1 MSFILNEDTE
11 NAPVFTTLPNG
22 TEVELRILSAEMKNA
37 KSSGAP
43 MLAMKMDVPAE
54 PYAKDIFHNIMLP
67 AQGDDDK
74 KRAQKLNRLKEFKA
88 TFGLPAS
95 GPIASEDMEG
105 ARGWAILREEEGL
118 NGEMQNSIQKFVV
131 GA

>member
-11 NAPVFTTLPNG
+11 NAPDFKSLPTG
-22 TEVELRILSAEMKNA
+22 TEVELRITSAEMKNS
-37 KSSGAP
+37 KKGDP
-43 MLAMKMDVPAE
+43 MLALKLDIPGE
-54 PYAKDIFHNIMLP
+54 PYAKDIFHYIMLP
-67 AQGDDDK
+67 APSDDDK

-88 TFGLPAS
+88 TFQLPAC
-95 GPIASEDMEG
+95 GPITSEDMEG
-105 ARGWAILREEEGL
+105 ARGWTILREEEGL